1 MPRCKNCKEKF
12 KPLRFN
18 QKFCLKAEC
27 VREWIEFATKREAK
41 EDRKRI
47 KELKEKLKTV
57 KDYSKD
63 AQKVFN
69 TFIRLRDEGKRCI
82 SCDQFLNSSKAK
94 FDAGHYYSQGGHSS
108 VRYDENN
115 VFGQC
120 VECNRYLH
128 GNLIKYGD
136 RLKKLIGEEK
146 YNELKDKAYKTK
158 KWTIDEL
165 KEIIQVYKQK
175 VKDLKK

>member
-1 MPRCKNCKEKF
+1 MPRCKNCKDKF
-12 KPLRFN
+12 EPIKFN
-18 QKFCLKAEC
+18 QKFCFKPEC
-27 VREWIEFATKREAK
+27 VREWIEYGKKKLAK

-47 KELKEKLKTV
+47 KDLKLKLKTA
-57 KDYSKD
+57 KDYTKD

-108 VRYDENN
+108 VRFDENN

-146 YNELKDKAYKTK
+146 YKELKSKAYDNR

-165 KEIIQVYKQK
+165 KEIIKIYKQK
-175 VKDLKK
+175 IKDLKK